1 MKKNASI
8 KMCFLLFLFL
18 IHATKQKFL
27 QFDTKTICPNPPL
40 TSLGILISLAE
51 SDESGYTSTL
61 SPKERKS
68 YEDIVDLKRSFSS
81 TMSYIP
87 HSFSPENDDYWAG
100 IDTLLFVFII
110 ISIFPTIFIIFYIF
124 MRFVLKKCTGPKKT
138 SQVNKMYRN
147 LTWFIMLVSS
157 IVTAILFA
165 VVLGKSV
172 AVGNN
177 IEQTFNYADRR
188 ISESNKDISE
198 INKKV
203 ILFRE
208 NNLDVPNENYMK
220 EFQEKIGVYIS
231 NTKSRTQQI
240 LDDDGKRTKIT
251 GFVFAGYYVLVILAY
266 LFFFLKS
273 EKLECII
280 SIILFFAIP
289 SLIILE
295 GYNAKFFFYYG
306 DLCDSVNKALYGN
319 EFPVA
324 DQSLGYYYNCFPT
337 DIKANLYNIRYKL
350 YEQQLKS
357 DNKFISGNYSELN
370 ENTFTKLFNCEIV
383 HKVIPKIESDFC
395 KDSLNHMYSLI
406 EIMTWLILTSFGV
419 ALGARRLQVL
429 IWKKR
434 QEIESMMQNQE
445 ILY

>member
-110 ISIFPTIFIIFYIF
+110 IAIFPTIFIIFYIF

-147 LTWFIMLVSS
+147 ITWFIMLVSS

-295 GYNAKFFFYYG
+295 GYNAKFFFTMGICAIQLTKHYMVMNFQ
-306 DLCDSVNKALYGN
+306 L
-319 EFPVA
+319 
-324 DQSLGYYYNCFPT
+324 Q
-337 DIKANLYNIRYKL
+337 INL
-350 YEQQLKS
+350 
-357 DNKFISGNYSELN
+357 
-370 ENTFTKLFNCEIV
+370 
-383 HKVIPKIESDFC
+383 
-395 KDSLNHMYSLI
+395 
-406 EIMTWLILTSFGV
+406 
-419 ALGARRLQVL
+419 
-429 IWKKR
+429 
-434 QEIESMMQNQE
+434 
-445 ILY
+445 